1 MRFTKCH
8 GAGNDFVVV
17 DAREMELPWSGVAK
31 RICDRHFGVGSD
43 GIILIMNSTSAD
55 LKMRMFNPDGSEAE
69 ACGNGLRCFAK
80 YAVDHMVTTKL
91 KFTVETLGGE
101 RNVTAFPDDS
111 GRIVEAELSMGA
123 PRLKPSEIPADV
135 RDVTGPI
142 LEYPIET
149 AERTIPV
156 SMVSMGNP
164 HAVNFIDS
172 DVADYPLLTVG
183 PTVEH
188 HPIFPA
194 RVNYEI
200 ARVLGR
206 DDISARVW
214 ERGAGETLACGS
226 GACAIAVAARLLDRC
241 DETVRI
247 HLPGGVLTI
256 TWPGGDAEVLLR
268 GPVQEV
274 FTGDWPY

>member
-69 ACGNGLRCFAK
+69 ACGNGLRCFVK

-91 KFTVETLGGE
+91 KFTVETLGGV
-101 RNVTAFPDDS
+101 RNVTSFPDDS

-123 PRLKPSEIPADV
+123 PRLEPSEIPADV
-135 RDVTGPI
+135 QDVTGPI
-142 LEYPIET
+142 LDYPVDT
-149 AERTIPV
+149 AERTIRV

-268 GPVQEV
+268 GPVEEV

>member
-149 AERTIPV
+149 AERTILV